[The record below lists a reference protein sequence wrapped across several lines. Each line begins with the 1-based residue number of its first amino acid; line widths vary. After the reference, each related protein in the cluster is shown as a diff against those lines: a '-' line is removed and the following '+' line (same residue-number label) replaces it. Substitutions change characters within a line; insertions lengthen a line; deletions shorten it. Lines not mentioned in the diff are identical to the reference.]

1 MNKHL
6 LTLILA
12 LALPMVCFAQTKAN
26 SEKTALTARYKIGV
40 CDWMILK
47 RQKLGE
53 FSLTHRL
60 GADGVEMD
68 MGGLGK
74 RDTFESKLHFPKEIA
89 EFKHH
94 IDSFRVEVGAIAMS
108 GFYGQSLVKKDSY
121 KALAQQCIN
130 AMKEFNV
137 DVAFLPLGG
146 TGNDWATDKTVRKE
160 VVKRL
165 KTIGNMAAKQKKVIG
180 IDTPLSA
187 EENLAL
193 LKEIGSNG
201 IKIFYKWQTAI
212 ENKRD
217 IPAEIRLLGNN
228 ICAFHASNTDSLWI
242 ENDPAIDAVAIKAAM
257 DEVGWSG
264 WLFVERSRDVTQVKN
279 VNKNYGA
286 NVAYLKKVFAPAI
299 VALNGDGLDEKYV
312 QSILGRAQKAV
323 DPLGLKT
330 ESDRINVRNIVAN
343 RYFELNKI
351 YADRDSLKKEKG
363 KKELAQALCD
373 AQLYKTHEGFLSK
386 LAVYLTPEQITTV
399 KDVMTYNSVK
409 VQCEALY
416 DMMPTLTEEEKQQ
429 IRIWYEEAR
438 EYAIDAESSNKK
450 HEWFGKYKGRINNY
464 LSARGYDLVKE
475 REAWYRR
482 IEAKKAKEAKK

>member
-6 LTLILA
+6 LTLIFA
-12 LALPMVCFAQTKAN
+12 LVMPMLCSAQTQKSTKTD
-26 SEKTALTARYKIGV
+26 SESPRYKIGV

-74 RDTFESKLHFPKEIA
+74 RDTFDSKLHLPKEVA

-94 IDSFRVEVGAIAMS
+94 IDSFHVEVGAIAMS

-121 KALAQQCIN
+121 KALAQQCLD

-137 DVAFLPLGG
+137 NVAFLPLGG
-146 TGNDWATDKTVRKE
+146 TGNDWATDKTLRKE

-165 KTIGNMAAKQKKVIG
+165 KVVGNMAAKQKKVIG

-193 LKEIGSNG
+193 LKEIGSKG

-212 ENKRD
+212 EHKRD
-217 IPAEIRLLGNN
+217 IPAEIRLLGSN
-228 ICAFHASNTDSLWI
+228 ICAFHASNTDSVWI
-242 ENDPAIDAVAIKAAM
+242 QNDPAIDAAAIKAAM
-257 DEVGWSG
+257 DEVGWGG
-264 WLFVERSRDVTQVKN
+264 WLFVERSRDVKDVKN
-279 VNKNYGA
+279 VKRNYGA
-286 NVAYLKKVFAPAI
+286 NVRYLKKVFSPQI
-299 VALNGDGLDEKYV
+299 VALNSDGLDEQYV
-312 QSILGRAQKAV
+312 ENILGRAQKAV
-323 DPLGLKT
+323 DALSLNT

-351 YADRDSLKKEKG
+351 YADRDSLKKDKS
-363 KKELAQALCD
+363 KKEFAQALCD

-386 LAVYLTPEQITTV
+386 LAVYLTPDQVTTV

-409 VQCEALY
+409 VQCDALY
-416 DMMPTLTEEEKQQ
+416 DMMPTLTDEEKEQ

-438 EYAIDAESSNKK
+438 EYAIDAESSKKK

-464 LSARGYDLVKE
+464 LASRGYDLVKE

-482 IEAKKAKEAKK
+482 IEARKAKAAR

>member
-1 MNKHL
+1 MKKHVIALIAAIAFPL
-6 LTLILA
+6 LA
-12 LALPMVCFAQTKAN
+12 SAQAIEAKKPN
-26 SEKTALTARYKIGV
+26 YRIGV
-40 CDWMILK
+40 CDWMVLK
-47 RQKLGE
+47 RQKTGAFKLA
-53 FSLTHRL
+53 HQID
-60 GADGVEMD
+60 ADGVEMD

-74 RDTFESKLHFPKEIA
+74 RDSFDSKLRDPQQVA

-94 IDSFRVEVGAIAMS
+94 LDSFRVEVGAIAMS

-121 KALAQQCIN
+121 KWLAEDCLN
-130 AMKEFNV
+130 TMKEFNV

-146 TGNDWATDKTVRKE
+146 TGNDWTTNPAIRKE

-193 LKEIGSNG
+193 LKEIGSKG
-201 IKIFYKWQTAI
+201 IKIFYKWQTAL

-228 ICAFHASNTDSLWI
+228 ICAMHASNTDSVWI
-242 ENDPAIDAVAIKAAM
+242 QNDPAICADSIKAAM
-257 DEVGWSG
+257 DQVGWNG

-279 VNKNYGA
+279 VKVNFGA
-286 NVAYLKKVFAPAI
+286 NVHYLKKVFQPRE
-299 VALNGDGLDEKYV
+299 VALKSEGLDEKYV
-312 QSILGRAQKAV
+312 SSILSRSQKAV
-323 DPLGLKT
+323 DALNLKD
-330 ESDRINVRNIVAN
+330 EIDRKNVLNIVAN

-351 YADRDSLKKEKG
+351 YEERDSLKKIKEK
-363 KKELAQALCD
+363 KDFAQANCD
-373 AQLYKTHEGFLSK
+373 AQLYKTHEAFLST
-386 LAVYLTPEQITTV
+386 LAMHITPEQITTI

-409 VQCEALY
+409 VQCDAMN
-416 DMMPTLTEEEKQQ
+416 DMVPSLTDEEKQQ

-450 HEWFGKYKGRINNY
+450 HDWFKKYRGRVTNY
-464 LSARGYDLVKE
+464 LTSRGYDMNKE

-482 IEAKKAKEAKK
+482 NEAKKQKENK

>member
-1 MNKHL
+1 MKKNVI
-6 LTLILA
+6 TLIVA
-12 LALPMVCFAQTKAN
+12 LLLPLIASAQTKN
-26 SEKTALTARYKIGV
+26 TAAEAPRYKIGV
-40 CDWMILK
+40 CDWMVLK

-53 FSLTHRL
+53 FSLAHRL

-74 RDTFESKLHFPKEIA
+74 RDTFESKLHFPKEVA

-121 KALAQQCIN
+121 KALTQQCLN

-137 DVAFLPLGG
+137 LVAFLPLGG
-146 TGNDWATDKTVRKE
+146 TGNDWSTDKAIRKE

-165 KTIGNMAAKQKKVIG
+165 KVIGNMAAKQKKVIG

-212 ENKRD
+212 ENNRD
-217 IPAEIRLLGNN
+217 IPSEIRTLGNS
-228 ICAFHASNTDSLWI
+228 ICAFHSSNTDSVWI
-242 ENDPAIDAVAIKAAM
+242 ENDPHIDAPAIKAAM

-264 WLFVERSRDVTQVKN
+264 WLFIERSRDVTQVKN

-286 NVAYLKKVFAPAI
+286 NVVYLKKVFAPTI
-299 VALNGDGLDEKYV
+299 VALNTDGLDEKYV
-312 QSILGRAQKAV
+312 QSIVGRAQKAV
-323 DPLGLKT
+323 DALELKT
-330 ESDRINVRNIVAN
+330 ESDRTNVRNIVAN

-351 YADRDSLKKEKG
+351 YADRDSLKKDKS

-373 AQLYKTHEGFLSK
+373 AQLYKTHESFLSK
-386 LAVYLTPEQITTV
+386 LAMYLTPEQVTTV

-409 VQCEALY
+409 VQCDALY

-429 IRIWYEEAR
+429 VRVWYEEAR
-438 EYAIDAESSNKK
+438 EFAIDAESSNKK

-482 IEAKKAKEAKK
+482 IEAKKAKEAAKDK